1 MRSLLLLSAFVASP
15 LRALAEAGH
24 EEDGHWAWAGL
35 FELSAT
41 NKYTW
46 TFAKESSGA
55 YPEGTTEVEFLI
67 VATDEADS
75 HGLEEAEE
83 EAEAIWGS
91 TTAAEVAPNGA
102 VPIGTWAHME
112 LDQDSWVTQFKISV
126 PTAGPYVVF
135 ANHPPIEFENGFHY
149 LKDQQGNDIE
159 PVVEEAGEHGDHDDH
174 DDDVAAAVDTGNW
187 GLGTVILGS
196 ILIALPSLVLI
207 AALGPVIN
215 KGQDLPWKS
224 TLYSVLYSLSSGAL
238 LGCAVFLL
246 LGEGLHLAS
255 VGKGEVDGVWT
266 WGVAILFGWIFCVV
280 IHQVCHVLFPRE
292 HQAPCIEIEAKGPGV
307 SAEVTAWQ
315 ANEEGKSDGGEL
327 SEIKVDA
334 AVAAPVIFGDFWHN
348 LVDGMIVGFSAKTCG
363 GSMTWT
369 IVAVTIL
376 HEVPQELADFVILVT
391 KANMK
396 WYWAA
401 LLNFASGLSTV
412 LGAVLAYET
421 EMSVNFQGLGL
432 AFGGGVYMY
441 VAMTELAPNILAKA
455 SAQEYA
461 MRIAAFAL
469 GAASIGLV
477 LLGHEHCSAPSA
489 PGVVDAH
496 AGHGH

>member
-46 TFAKESSGA
+46 TFAKDSSGA
-55 YPEGTTEVEFLI
+55 YPEGATEVEFLI
-67 VATDEADS
+67 VATDEADK

-102 VPIGTWAHME
+102 VPIGTWAHLE
-112 LDQDSWVTQFKISV
+112 LDQETWVSQFKISV
-126 PTAGPYVVF
+126 PTAGAYVVF

-149 LKDQQGNDIE
+149 LKDQQGNDVE
-159 PVVEEAGEHGDHDDH
+159 PVVEEAGGEHGDHDEH
-174 DDDVAAAVDTGNW
+174 GASADDGGNW
-187 GLGTVILGS
+187 DQVIIGS
-196 ILIALPSLVLI
+196 IVIALPSLVLI
-207 AALGPVIN
+207 AALGPVMN
-215 KGQDLPWKS
+215 KVQDLPWKA
-224 TLYSVLYSLSSGAL
+224 TLYSVLYALSSGAL

-280 IHQVCHVLFPRE
+280 IHQVCHIIFPRDR
-292 HQAPCIEIEAKGPGV
+292 QAPCIEVEAKGPGA
-307 SAEVTAWQ
+307 SAEVTA
-315 ANEEGKSDGGEL
+315 NEEGKREDFEL
-327 SEIKVDA
+327 VEIKLFDA

-369 IVAVTIL
+369 IVAVTVL

-391 KANMK
+391 KANMT

-401 LLNFASGLSTV
+401 ALNFASGLATV
-412 LGAVLAYET
+412 LGAILAYET

-441 VAMTELAPNILAKA
+441 VAMTELAPSILAKA

-461 MRIAAFAL
+461 MRIAAFAA
-469 GAASIGLV
+469 GATAIGLV

-496 AGHGH
+496 AGHSH

>member
-1 MRSLLLLSAFVASP
+1 MRSLLLLSVFVASP
-15 LRALAEAGH
+15 LCALAAAGH

-41 NKYTW
+41 KKYTW

-55 YPEGTTEVEFLI
+55 YPEGTTEMEFLI
-67 VATDEADS
+67 LATDEADS

-83 EAEAIWGS
+83 EAEGIWGS

-112 LDQDSWVTQFKISV
+112 LDQDTWVTQFKISV

-159 PVVEEAGEHGDHDDH
+159 PVVEEAGEHGDHDD
-174 DDDVAAAVDTGNW
+174 VAAAVDTGNW

-207 AALGPVIN
+207 AALGPVMT

-292 HQAPCIEIEAKGPGV
+292 
-307 SAEVTAWQ
+307 VT
-315 ANEEGKSDGGEL
+315 ANEEGKREGVDL
-327 SEIKVDA
+327 VEIKLVDG

-391 KANMK
+391 KANMT

-412 LGAVLAYET
+412 LGAILAYET

-461 MRIAAFAL
+461 MRIAAFAV